1 MKGCIVM
8 ILPAIM
14 ALGLISATA
23 AKPGVPNALQYKDS
37 IIIKKTQTNKKYTI
51 KIYPNASHEVLFFS
65 ASGEEG
71 KVYQM
76 FLFTIDSKLVKQTQI
91 RNRETTLIAK
101 PEKGDYIFEVF
112 SDDERIES
120 GSLTIR

>member
-23 AKPGVPNALQYKDS
+23 AKPGVTNALQYKDS